1 MSRLLGREVSEAQ
14 AAAIRTP
21 ESALTAGDL
30 AEGLRLLCDLES
42 ALLGRNYDGFRNGQE
57 GKVRRN
63 YFSFSREQGQ
73 AAKIIDPLVALRLE
87 SWGEGSINALPSQSP
102 CFDTV
107 CPEVENCSR
116 KQRFRVR
123 WLIILFS
130 SSSYNVCARLLDGK
144 YVAVGL

>member
-42 ALLGRNYDGFRNGQE
+42 ALLGRNYDGLRNGQE

-73 AAKIIDPLVALRLE
+73 AAKMYR
-87 SWGEGSINALPSQSP
+87 SSC
-102 CFDTV
+102 CF
-107 CPEVENCSR
+107 E
-116 KQRFRVR
+116 
-123 WLIILFS
+123 
-130 SSSYNVCARLLDGK
+130 ARTLG
-144 YVAVGL
+144 GGFH